1 MTRLLLFAA
10 ALSLAACASDPDEVS
25 DADFDGNVS
34 EAGPISDPG
43 PMPVDAPAGT
53 VQPTSTVRLDYVG
66 TLPDGSTFDSGSN
79 VTFSM
84 TEVVP
89 GFTKGMTGMEPGE
102 TRTFDVAPEDGYGA
116 NPPPGIPP
124 GTDLTFEVTVHEVM

>member
-1 MTRLLLFAA
+1 MPRLLLFAA
-10 ALSLAACASDPDEVS
+10 ALSLAACASDPDAP

-34 EAGPISDPG
+34 EAGPISEPG
-43 PMPVDAPAGT
+43 PMPAGAGT

-84 TEVVP
+84 AEVVP
-89 GFTKGMTGMEPGE
+89 GFTKGMAGMAPGE
-102 TRTFDVAPEDGYGA
+102 TRTFTVVPEDGYGA
-116 NPPPGIPP
+116 DPPPGIPA
-124 GTDLTFEVTVHEVM
+124 GADLTFEVTVHEVM

>member
-10 ALSLAACASDPDEVS
+10 ALSLAACASNPEAE
-25 DADFDGNVS
+25 ADFDGNVS
-34 EAGPISDPG
+34 QAGPISETG
-43 PMPVDAPAGT
+43 PMPVDASADT
-53 VQPTSTVRLDYVG
+53 VGPSSTVRLDYVG

-84 TEVVP
+84 REVVP
-89 GFTKGMTGMEPGE
+89 GFTKGMAGMAPGE
-102 TRTFDVAPEDGYGA
+102 TRTFTVVPEDGYGA

-124 GTDLTFEVTVHEVM
+124 GADLTFEVTVHEIL

>member
-10 ALSLAACASDPDEVS
+10 ALSLAACASDEVS
-25 DADFDGNVS
+25 EAEFDGDVS
-34 EAGPISDPG
+34 EAGPIFDSN
-43 PMPVDAPAGT
+43 PMPSDAPAGT
-53 VQPTSTVRLDYVG
+53 VQPTSTVRLDYTG

-84 TEVVP
+84 QQVVP
-89 GFTKGMTGMEPGE
+89 GFTKGMAGMAPGE
-102 TRTFDVAPEDGYGA
+102 TRTFDVVPADGYGA

-124 GTDLTFEVTVHEVM
+124 NTDLTFEVTVHEVM